1 MAPLMRFAPL
11 LVVLACALP
20 GIAQSDETAKRFH
33 AFPQLADGGG
43 WQSVLL
49 VTNAAQSS
57 SFCTFE
63 LHGLSLDR
71 FPEVSGITVSGSTA
85 TFTIPGPSG
94 YRVWRSKNESALVAS
109 GYATLDC
116 TAPTVAQVLY
126 ASRDGSGVTGMATVF
141 SSQAGTVFQFPILTP
156 EASLGIAIANDTNT
170 EASCRVVLEG
180 PERQNLGQATL
191 PVSSKSNVPKFLSE
205 VIQIPDGFT
214 EGSATVSCDQQVS
227 VIGLQFAGAIFTTL
241 PPTVLSTTPADVETS
256 TPEPPRI
263 SEGTLTPGQ
272 FADFRLGPVQSAV
285 LFLGKPSFQLEVPE
299 NASRVIFTLE
309 SVDPDVDVNL
319 YVRFGQNNAFQDGR
333 IVTDHRSSGPTG
345 NEQIVIT
352 PSSDPALRAGTYFV
366 SLGLFDA
373 GVVAE
378 GTLLAT
384 VELGGATDPL

>member
-1 MAPLMRFAPL
+1 MKPLGRLATL
-11 LVVLACALP
+11 LVTMACALP
-20 GIAQSDETAKRFH
+20 AIAQSDETAKRFH
-33 AFPQLADGGG
+33 VFPQLADGGG

-49 VTNAAQSS
+49 VTNVAQSS

-71 FPEVSGITVSGSTA
+71 FPEVSGITMSGSTA
-85 TFTIPGPSG
+85 TFSLDGPGG
-94 YRVWRSKNESALVAS
+94 YLTWRSKNESALAS

-126 ASRDGSGVTGMATVF
+126 TSRDGSGVTGMATVF
-141 SSQAGTVFQFPILTP
+141 SSQAGGVFQFPVLTAD
-156 EASLGIAIANDTNT
+156 ASLGIAIANDTNT
-170 EASCRVVLEG
+170 GASCRFVLES
-180 PERQNLGQATL
+180 PDREELGQAML
-191 PVSSKSNVPKFLSE
+191 QVSSKSNVARFLSE
-205 VIQIPDGFT
+205 VIQVPNGFT

-227 VIGLQFAGAIFTTL
+227 VIGLQFSGAIFLTL
-241 PPTVLSTTPADVETS
+241 PPAILSTTPADVETS
-256 TPEPPRI
+256 TPDPPPPPPR
-263 SEGTLTPGQ
+263 GTLTPGQ
-272 FADFRLGPVQSAV
+272 FANFRLGPAQSAT
-285 LFLGKPSFQLEVPE
+285 LYLGNSFRLEVPE

-319 YVRFGQNNAFQDGR
+319 YVRFGQNNAFQNRR

-345 NEQIVIT
+345 NEQVVIT

-366 SLGLFDA
+366 SLGLFDV

>member
-1 MAPLMRFAPL
+1 MKPLGRLATL
-11 LVVLACALP
+11 LVTMACALP
-20 GIAQSDETAKRFH
+20 AIAQSDETAKRFH
-33 AFPQLADGGG
+33 VFPQLADGGG

-49 VTNAAQSS
+49 VTNVAQSS

-71 FPEVSGITVSGSTA
+71 FPEVSGITMSGSTA
-85 TFTIPGPSG
+85 TFEIPGPRG
-94 YRVWRSKNESALVAS
+94 YRVWRTKNESALAS

-141 SSQAGTVFQFPILTP
+141 SSQAGTVFQFPVLTAD
-156 EASLGIAIANDTNT
+156 ASLGIAIANDTNT
-170 EASCRVVLEG
+170 EPSCRFVLKSPDRE
-180 PERQNLGQATL
+180 ELGQAML
-191 PVSSKSNVPKFLSE
+191 QVSSKSNVAQFLSE
-205 VIQIPDGFT
+205 VIEVPAGFT

-227 VIGLQFAGAIFTTL
+227 VIGLQFEGAIFTTL
-241 PPTVLSTTPADVETS
+241 PPALLSTTPADVETS
-256 TPEPPRI
+256 TPDPPPPPPR
-263 SEGTLTPGQ
+263 GTLTPGQ
-272 FADFRLGPVQSAV
+272 FANFRLGPAQSAT
-285 LFLGKPSFQLEVPE
+285 LYLGNSFRLEVPE

-319 YVRFGQNNAFQDGR
+319 YVRFGQNNAFQNGR

-352 PSSDPALRAGTYFV
+352 PSSDPTLRAGTYFV
-366 SLGLFDA
+366 SLGLFDV

-384 VELGGATDPL
+384 VELGGAMDPL

>member
-1 MAPLMRFAPL
+1 MKPLGRLATL
-11 LVVLACALP
+11 LVTMACPLP
-20 GIAQSDETAKRFH
+20 AIAQSDETAKRFH
-33 AFPQLADGGG
+33 VFPQLADGGG

-49 VTNAAQSS
+49 VTNVAQSS

-71 FPEVSGITVSGSTA
+71 FPEVSGITMSGSTA
-85 TFTIPGPSG
+85 TFEIPGPRG
-94 YRVWRSKNESALVAS
+94 YRVWRTKNESALAS

-141 SSQAGTVFQFPILTP
+141 SSQAGTVFQFPVLTAD
-156 EASLGIAIANDTNT
+156 ASLGIAIANDTNT
-170 EASCRVVLEG
+170 EASCRFVLES
-180 PERQNLGQATL
+180 PEREELGQAML
-191 PVSSKSNVPKFLSE
+191 QVSSKSNVPRFLSD
-205 VIQIPDGFT
+205 VIQVPNGFT

-227 VIGLQFAGAIFTTL
+227 VVGLQFAGAIFLTL

-256 TPEPPRI
+256 TPDPPPPPPR
-263 SEGTLTPGQ
+263 GTLTPGQ
-272 FADFRLGPVQSAV
+272 FANFRLGPAESAT
-285 LFLGKPSFQLEVPE
+285 LYLGNSFRLEVPE

-319 YVRFGQNNAFQDGR
+319 YVRFGQNNAFQNG

-345 NEQIVIT
+345 NEQVVIT

-366 SLGLFDA
+366 SLGLFDV

>member
-1 MAPLMRFAPL
+1 MKPLRNLATL
-11 LVVLACALP
+11 LVAMACALP
-20 GIAQSDETAKRFH
+20 AIAQSDETAKRFH
-33 AFPQLADGGG
+33 VFPQLADGGG

-49 VTNAAQSS
+49 VTNVAQSS
-57 SFCTFE
+57 SFCAFE

-71 FPEVSGITVSGSTA
+71 FPEVSDITASGSTA
-85 TFTIPGPSG
+85 TFSLDGPGG
-94 YRVWRSKNESALVAS
+94 YLAWRTKNESALAT

-141 SSQAGTVFQFPILTP
+141 SSQPGGVFQFPVLTAD
-156 EASLGIAIANDTNT
+156 ASLGIAIANDTNMD
-170 EASCRVVLEG
+170 ASCRFVLES

-191 PVSSKSNVPKFLSE
+191 PVPSKSNVAKFLHE

-227 VIGLQFAGAIFTTL
+227 VIGLQFEGAIFTTL
-241 PPTVLSTTPADVETS
+241 PPALLSTTPADVETS
-256 TPEPPRI
+256 TPDPPPPPPR
-263 SEGTLTPGQ
+263 GTLTPGQ
-272 FADFRLGPVQSAV
+272 FANFRLGPAQSAT
-285 LFLGKPSFQLEVPE
+285 LYLGNSFRLEVPE

-319 YVRFGQNNAFQDGR
+319 YVRFGQNNAFQNGR

-352 PSSDPALRAGTYFV
+352 PSSDPTLRAGTYFV
-366 SLGLFDA
+366 SLGLFA
-373 GVVAE
+373 VGVVAE